1 MKPLS
6 RAFALAAAICAT
18 AFSQSV
24 SAQTLLR
31 YSNWLPAGH
40 PLRVQVMDPW
50 AEDVAKATSGRVRIE
65 PLPKVVGTVAGQ
77 FDVIRDGLADVALF
91 VPSYQPGKF
100 EVTELMELPFLADK
114 AAIRSPASWR
124 FFQKHLAQQD
134 EYKGIH
140 VLSLFTGPALQFYTA
155 KKQVRTVDDLQ
166 GLKLRSPN
174 QTVSQGLTL
183 LGATPV
189 LKPAT
194 EVYELV
200 SGGVLDGG
208 AMTVGDVQSF
218 KLVSLMPK
226 VSLVSG
232 GFTATVIVL
241 AINPA
246 KWASL
251 SKADQDAI
259 AAVSGEKVAR
269 AVGVSY
275 DAAEIESLE
284 ATRKAGGTVE
294 QLSPAVVEA
303 MKQRLAPIEQS
314 VMEKARKR
322 GVKDPAELMKA
333 LKAEIASGR

>member
-1 MKPLS
+1 M
-6 RAFALAAAICAT
+6 
-18 AFSQSV
+18 
-24 SAQTLLR
+24 
-31 YSNWLPAGH
+31 
-40 PLRVQVMDPW
+40 
-50 AEDVAKATSGRVRIE
+50 AKATSGRVRIE
-65 PLPKVVGTVAGQ
+65 SLPKVVGTVPGQ
-77 FDVIRDGLADVALF
+77 FDVVRDGLADVALF
-91 VPSYQPGKF
+91 VPSYTPGKF

-114 AAIRSPASWR
+114 ASVRSPASYR

-155 KKQVRTVDDLQ
+155 KKSIRSIEDLQ

-174 QTVSQGLTL
+174 PTVSQGLTL

-200 SGGVLDGG
+200 SSGVLDGG
-208 AMTVGDVQSF
+208 AMTIGDVQSF

-232 GFTATVIVL
+232 GFTSTVIVL
-241 AINPA
+241 AVNPA
-246 KWASL
+246 KWATL

-269 AVGVSY
+269 AVGTSY
-275 DAAEIESLE
+275 DAVELESLE
-284 ATRKAGGTVE
+284 ATRKAGGTIE

-303 MKQRLAPIEQS
+303 MKQRMAPIEQS
-314 VMEKARKR
+314 VHEKARKR

-333 LKAEIASGR
+333 LKAEIAAGSR